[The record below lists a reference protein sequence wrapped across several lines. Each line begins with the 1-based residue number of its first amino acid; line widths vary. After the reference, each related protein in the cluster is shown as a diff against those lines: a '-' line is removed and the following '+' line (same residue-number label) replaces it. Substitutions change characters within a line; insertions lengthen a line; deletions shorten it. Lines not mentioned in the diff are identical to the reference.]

1 MSKLDPRAGRESDAS
16 CLVEGT
22 GITRRSLFSALA
34 GVGVLAATGNVVQAQ
49 ESDGPAVGDILVNS
63 KGGAVLTPAD
73 VDPTSKT
80 VIIAYAQ
87 DASGNVKKG
96 NKNKIALVKVDP
108 AKIGSESEGRGA
120 DGLLAYSAIC
130 THAGCE
136 VKAWLPDSG
145 MMRCPCHGSEFDP
158 ANNGVVEKGPAKHRL
173 ASLVIAVENDQIVIK
188 EGFDA
193 DVGAQG

>member
-1 MSKLDPRAGRESDAS
+1 MSSCDPRDGGESDVS
-16 CLVEGT
+16 RSRGDVS
-22 GITRRSLFSALA
+22 ITRRTLFSALA
-34 GVGVLAATGNVVQAQ
+34 GASVLAATGGVVEAQ
-49 ESDGPAVGDILVNS
+49 EDDGPAPGDILVNS

-73 VDPTSKT
+73 VDPAAKT

-87 DASGNVKKG
+87 DAAGNVKKG

-108 AKIGSESEGRGA
+108 ATLGSESEGRGV
-120 DGLLAYSAIC
+120 DGLMAYSAIC

-136 VKAWLPDSG
+136 VKAFLPEKS

-193 DVGAQG
+193 EVGAQS

>member
-1 MSKLDPRAGRESDAS
+1 MKKNVPAGRATDAAPGQ
-16 CLVEGT
+16 EIA
-22 GITRRSLFSALA
+22 GINRRQMFSALA
-34 GVGVLAATGNVVQAQ
+34 GFGALAAAGGPALAQ
-49 ESDGPAVGDILVNS
+49 ESDVPAVGDILVNS

-73 VDPTSKT
+73 IDGTAKINV
-80 VIIAYAQ
+80 IAYAQ
-87 DASGNVKKG
+87 DAAGNVKKG
-96 NKNKIALVKVDP
+96 NKNKIVLVRIDP
-108 AKIGSESEGRGA
+108 ATIGGESEGRGV

-136 VKAWLPDSG
+136 IKAFDAATGILK
-145 MMRCPCHGSEFDP
+145 CPCHGSTFDP

-193 DVGAQG
+193 EVGAQS

>member
-1 MSKLDPRAGRESDAS
+1 MSDFDSRTKRESDAS
-16 CLVEGT
+16 RSVEGSA
-22 GITRRSLFSALA
+22 ITRRSLFSALA
-34 GVGVLAATGNVVQAQ
+34 GVGVLAATGQVVQAQ
-49 ESDGPAVGDILVNS
+49 ESDAPAPGDILVNS

-73 VDPTSKT
+73 VDPTAKT

-87 DASGNVKKG
+87 DAAGNVKKG

-108 AKIGSESEGRGA
+108 ANVGSESEGRGA
-120 DGLLAYSAIC
+120 DGLMAYSAIC

-136 VKAWLPDSG
+136 VKSFLPDTG
-145 MMRCPCHGSEFDP
+145 LMRCPCHGSEFDP

-193 DVGAQG
+193 EVGAQT